1 MRSRKLT
8 YLIAGIVVALIS
20 VAVACMRG
28 PSLSPAEGQKT
39 FGTAEEASD
48 ALIAAAGRGDTNGLL
63 EIFGSDGKD
72 LVSTADPVQDKNKI
86 AAFAAKATEKRAINF
101 DPKDSSKATLVVG
114 NDAWPFPVPLV
125 KTSGKWW
132 FNTEAGYDEVMLRRI
147 GSNELDAIQICR
159 GFVDAEQ
166 EYAMLAREYTGV
178 TQYAQ
183 KVISTPG
190 KHDGLY
196 WQKADGSPG
205 GPISDAV
212 AKAIEEGY
220 SATQGAGY
228 HGYYFKVLK
237 GQGPAAPLG
246 ELDYMINGIMIG
258 GFALMAV
265 PAEYQ
270 VTGVKSFMVSYDGVV
285 YEKDLGSD
293 TLNVFKK
300 TERYNPDETW
310 HKTDDQWPET

>member
-8 YLIAGIVVALIS
+8 YLGAGIVVVLIAG
-20 VAVACMRG
+20 AVACTQS

-39 FGTAEEASD
+39 FGSAEEASD
-48 ALIAAAGRGDTNGLL
+48 SLIAVAGRGDTNGLL

-86 AAFAAKATEKRAINF
+86 AAFAAKATEKRVINF
-101 DPKDSSKATLVVG
+101 DPKDSSKATLLVG
-114 NDAWPFPVPLV
+114 KDTWPFPVPLV

-132 FNTEAGYDEVMLRRI
+132 FNTEAGYDEILLRRI
-147 GSNELDAIQICR
+147 GSNELDAIQVCH
-159 GFVDAEQ
+159 GFVDAEL
-166 EYAMLAREYTGV
+166 EYATLARGYTGV

-190 KHDGLY
+190 KRDGLY
-196 WQKADGSPG
+196 WQNPDGSPG

-220 SATQGAGY
+220 SATHRTAF

-246 ELDYMINGIMIG
+246 ELDYMVNGIMIG
-258 GFALMAV
+258 GFALLAV

-270 VTGVKSFMVSYDGVV
+270 VTGIKSFMVSYDGVV
-285 YEKDLGSD
+285 YEKDLGPDSINIGKSID
-293 TLNVFKK
+293 
-300 TERYNPDETW
+300 RYNPDESW